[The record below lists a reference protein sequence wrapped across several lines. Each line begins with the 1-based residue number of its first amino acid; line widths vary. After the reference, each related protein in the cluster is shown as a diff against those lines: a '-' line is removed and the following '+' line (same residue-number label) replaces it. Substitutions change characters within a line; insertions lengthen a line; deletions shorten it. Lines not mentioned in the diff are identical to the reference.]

1 MAIKPSDQTFSARGS
16 VLDRLLDDD
25 DAPRAHAMRL
35 GEVRAAIRRDLERLL
50 NTRRRCVGWPDA
62 LDALDGSVFG
72 YGLPDL
78 LAMDMA
84 AEEDRHAFM
93 KTVEQII
100 KKHDRRFREVHTHL
114 LKNSDET
121 DNTLR
126 FRIEAVV
133 QLSAAAEQIVFDSV
147 VDPACK
153 NIAIRNA

>member
-1 MAIKPSDQTFSARGS
+1 MALKPTEQTFSARGS
-16 VLDRLLDDD
+16 VLDRLLDDA
-25 DAPRAHAMRL
+25 DAPHANAMRI
-35 GEVRAAIRRDLERLL
+35 GEVRASIRRDLERLL
-50 NTRRRCVGWPDA
+50 NTRQRCQSWSED
-62 LDALDGSVFG
+62 LDELDSSVFG

-84 AEEDRHAFM
+84 AEDDRIAFM
-93 KTVEQII
+93 KTVEGII
-100 KKHDRRFREVHTHL
+100 RKHDRRFREVYTHL

-133 QLSAAAEQIVFDSV
+133 QLSAASEQIVFDSV

>member
-1 MAIKPSDQTFSARGS
+1 MALKPSEQTLSVRGS
-16 VLDRLLDDD
+16 VLDRLLDDA
-25 DAPRAHAMRL
+25 DAPRAHAMRI
-35 GEVRAAIRRDLERLL
+35 GDVRASIRRDLERLL
-50 NTRRRCVGWPDA
+50 NTRQRCVAAPRD
-62 LDALDGSVFG
+62 LDELDSSVFG

-84 AEEDRHAFM
+84 AEEDRFTFM
-93 KTVEQII
+93 KTVEEII

-133 QLSAAAEQIVFDSV
+133 QLSAASEQIVFDSV